1 MNTNKRINHV
11 AAPHIYLQVIF
22 ILYLAFILPVH
33 SNAEDITRRGDAYVI
48 YLPAETNFNDVVDRL
63 EYEVLGENWQI
74 VDQLDIGAAV
84 KEFDKNTENKVIS
97 VCKLQYLAQAIEEDP
112 FISLI
117 IPCRFTVFREPTK
130 DDTKGRI
137 VVGFYDPVAEAKG
150 IDLKQ
155 AEAAQIASNEL
166 KAVLLRIAD
175 FYEE

>member
-1 MNTNKRINHV
+1 MKTIKRINHE
-11 AAPHIYLQVIF
+11 AARHIYLQVIL
-22 ILYLAFILPVH
+22 IIYLAFIIPVQ
-33 SNAEDITRRGDAYVI
+33 SSAEDITRRGDAYVI
-48 YLPAETNFNDVVDRL
+48 YLPAETNFNEVVDRL

-74 VDQLDIGAAV
+74 VNQLDIGAAV
-84 KEFDKNTENKVIS
+84 KEFDKITDNKVIS

-117 IPCRFTVFREPTK
+117 IPCRFTIFREPNE

-155 AEAAQIASNEL
+155 AQAAEIASNEL

-175 FYEE
+175 FYGE